1 MSDVSLIYGN
11 RKLNESFEKRMSIRM
26 RRNEKINNRN
36 DEKKTDVLNI
46 SDLKNHELERM
57 KIRTK
62 ISKSKESEKNNVDF
76 NKSFFLNSKCSIIF
90 F

>member
-1 MSDVSLIYGN
+1 
-11 RKLNESFEKRMSIRM
+11 M

-62 ISKSKESEKNNVDF
+62 ISKSKESEKSNVDF

-90 F
+90 FKG